1 MEKWTDGRGDRTVCF
16 IELDTRL
23 LDCPRDS
30 GEGRGAPEDPAL
42 VARALAQVQ
51 LRQVSQVMEG
61 RASAPR
67 HTASRPPSHTRGE
80 HVVKNSEEKKCGILK
95 KKYRK
100 IRNFAFSYGSIFRGN
115 GC

>member
-30 GEGRGAPEDPAL
+30 GEGRGAPEDPSL

-61 RASAPR
+61 RAPAPR
-67 HTASRPPSHTRGE
+67 HAASRPPSHTRGE

-95 KKYRK
+95 KNIEKLE
-100 IRNFAFSYGSIFRGN
+100 ILHFHQSIFQGN
-115 GC
+115 SC